1 MYGTHGEGHLN
12 SRIREIAA
20 EALSPEQTQALESL
34 LSGPRGRVP
43 TPYKVWLHSPKLA
56 GPMGQLGTFLVTD
69 SSLSELEVVL
79 AVLIVARHWRSDYV
93 FAQNARTAR
102 RLGLADAAIAAIE
115 AGQTPALDNARLQAI
130 HDTVKAAERAE
141 PASDETFARI
151 VETVGRDGLAELLAL
166 IGYYSAVAVAMR
178 LHRVPLPT

>member
-12 SRIREIAA
+12 SRILEIPA
-20 EALSPEQTQALESL
+20 EALSPEQTRALESL

-56 GPMGQLGTFLVTD
+56 GPMGQLGTFLLTG
-69 SSLSELEVVL
+69 SSLSELEVTL

-93 FAQNARTAR
+93 FGQNARTAR
-102 RLGLADAAIAAIE
+102 RLGLADAAIAAIG
-115 AGQTPALDNARLQAI
+115 AGEPPELDSPRLQAI
-130 HDTVKAAERAE
+130 HDAARAAECEEA
-141 PASDETFARI
+141 ASDETFTRI
-151 VETVGRDGLAELLAL
+151 VETIGRDGLAELLAL

-178 LHRVPLPT
+178 LHRLPLPS